1 MSSIP
6 HPSSGRGAD
15 RDLRLDG
22 LAETVL
28 LGDGRRVVLRPIR
41 PEDETAHFEF
51 ATHVTPTDA
60 HFRFFRLL
68 SEEALRAMLT
78 KFSHIDYEKEM
89 AFIAVDEHCVPPT
102 TLGVVRA
109 VKLPDSDDAEFA
121 IVVRSDLKGTG
132 IGHLLMRKI
141 IDYSRSAG
149 THRLIGEMLV
159 DNHQMQ
165 RLARRLGFTLAPA
178 QSDIIEATLDLGAD
192 GAAPAKSI

>member
-6 HPSSGRGAD
+6 DASSDSGAE
-15 RDLRLDG
+15 RRLWLDG

-28 LGDGRRVVLRPIR
+28 LGDGRSVVLRPITS
-41 PEDETAHFEF
+41 EDEAAHFEF
-51 ATHVTPTDA
+51 AKHVTPTDA

-78 KFSHIDYEKEM
+78 KISHIDYEKEM
-89 AFIAVDEHCVPPT
+89 AFIAVDENCVPPI

-121 IVVRSDLKGTG
+121 ILVRSDMKGIG
-132 IGHLLMRKI
+132 LGHLLMRKI
-141 IDYSRSAG
+141 IDYSRSAA
-149 THRLIGEMLV
+149 THRLIGEMLI

-165 RLARRLGFTLAPA
+165 RLARRLGFTLASA
-178 QSDIIEATLDLGAD
+178 HADVIEATLVLRAD
-192 GAAPAKSI
+192 GAAPDKGI